1 MAIDVTTVERAWPRI
16 LDQLENPEIERAV
29 KTWLRSPKVRPLHVS
44 DETLLIECPTV
55 LYVQQ
60 INKRL
65 AELLIPVVSNV
76 LGEPI
81 TKIDCRV
88 SRRSFR
94 EHREQVQRHAV
105 PAQERVHQERKL
117 TPIKNSWGS
126 HFKQLQDFVVGSCNR
141 LAYDAISRIIDAPDN
156 KVNPL
161 FIHAS
166 SGLGKTHLVQ
176 GLALAFRDRY
186 PSYKVQYLRCEQFTN
201 DYIAACTSREGLQA
215 FRVKMRHVD
224 LLLLDDLHFL
234 SRGTMEKTKRELF
247 DTFNELADKGKKVVI
262 TSDAAPVDIKY
273 LESSFIQR
281 FIGGLVV
288 PLDRPDLQL
297 RREIV
302 RSKASS
308 QGVVLNDE
316 VIDYIADNITEN
328 VRELEGAV
336 NKITACAHSFDRK
349 IDMTL
354 IRQALADVV
363 GRDGEEPQLRVI
375 LRAVA
380 DYFDL
385 SVEDIM
391 GKGRAEPRPLARH
404 IAMYV
409 YKMSGSET
417 YASVGNVFGG
427 KNHNSV
433 TYACQKVVER
443 RSVDPDLDR
452 FVSDLLM
459 RVKRH

>member
-1 MAIDVTTVERAWPRI
+1 MACDVATVERAWPRI
-16 LDQLENPEIERAV
+16 LDQLETPDKERAV
-29 KTWLRSPKVRPLHVS
+29 KTWLRSNKVKPLQLE
-44 DETLLIECPTV
+44 DETLLIECPTI
-55 LYVQQ
+55 LFVQQ
-60 INKRL
+60 INNRL
-65 AELLIPVVSNV
+65 ASLILPVASEV
-76 LGEPI
+76 LGEPVS
-81 TKIDCRV
+81 KIECRV
-88 SRRSFR
+88 SRAAFR
-94 EHREQVQRHAV
+94 EHRQQVKQHD
-105 PAQERVHQERKL
+105 ETRKTNPVTKAP
-117 TPIKNSWGS
+117 TPRGSWGS
-126 HFKQLQDFVVGSCNR
+126 RFKQLQDFVVGSCNR
-141 LAYDAISRIIDAPDN
+141 LAFDAVTRIFKEPGN
-156 KVNPL
+156 PVNPL

-176 GLALAFRDRY
+176 GLALAFRDHF
-186 PSYKVQYLRCEQFTN
+186 PTFKVQYLRCEQFTN
-201 DYIAACTSREGLQA
+201 DYIAACMSREALQA
-215 FRVKMRHVD
+215 FRIKMRHVD

-234 SRGTMEKTKRELF
+234 SRGAMEKTKRELF
-247 DTFNELADKGKKVVI
+247 DTFNELSDQGKKVVI
-262 TSDAAPVDIKY
+262 TSDAAPADIRY
-273 LESSFIQR
+273 LESSFVQR
-281 FIGGLVV
+281 FVGGSVV

-302 RSKASS
+302 EKKAQD
-308 QGVVLNDE
+308 QGVILRGE
-316 VIDYIADNITEN
+316 VVDYIADNITEN

-349 IDMTL
+349 IDLTL
-354 IRQALADVV
+354 VRQALADVV
-363 GRDGEEPQLRVI
+363 GREGEEPQLRVI

-417 YASVGNVFGG
+417 YAAVGHVFGG

-433 TYACQKVVER
+433 AYACQKVVER
-443 RSVDPDLDR
+443 RSVDADLDR

-459 RVKRH
+459 RVKRQ

>member
-1 MAIDVTTVERAWPRI
+1 MACDVATVERAWPRI
-16 LDQLENPEIERAV
+16 LDQLETPENERAV
-29 KTWLRSPKVRPLHVS
+29 RTWLRPQRVRPLQIEN
-44 DETLLIECPTV
+44 ETLLIECPTI

-65 AELLIPVVSNV
+65 AGVLVPVVSSV
-76 LGEPI
+76 LSEPVS
-81 TKIDCRV
+81 KIECRV
-88 SRRSFR
+88 SSSSFR
-94 EHREQVQRHAV
+94 AHREQVKRHSAAPPEAV
-105 PAQERVHQERKL
+105 EKSRHPNR
-117 TPIKNSWGS
+117 NGWGS

-141 LAYDAISRIIDAPDN
+141 LAFDAVKRVIEAPDN
-156 KVNPL
+156 PVNPL

-186 PSYKVQYLRCEQFTN
+186 PSFKVQYLRCEQFTN
-201 DYIAACTSREGLQA
+201 DYIAACMSREALQA
-215 FRVKMRHVD
+215 FRVRMRHVD

-234 SRGTMEKTKRELF
+234 SRGAMEKTKRELF
-247 DTFNELADKGKKVVI
+247 DTFNELSDKGKKVVI
-262 TSDAAPVDIKY
+262 TSDAAPADIRY
-273 LESSFIQR
+273 LEASFVQR
-281 FIGGLVV
+281 FVGGLVV

-297 RREIV
+297 RRDIVQSKAQHQGLVLSAEIV
-302 RSKASS
+302 
-308 QGVVLNDE
+308 
-316 VIDYIADNITEN
+316 DYIADNITEN

-336 NKITACAHSFDRK
+336 NRISASAQSFDRK

-354 IRQALADVV
+354 VRQVLADVV

-417 YASVGNVFGG
+417 YASVGQAFGG

-433 TYACQKVVER
+433 TYACEKVVKR
-443 RSVDPDLDR
+443 RSVDQDLDR

-459 RVKRH
+459 RVKRQ

>member
-1 MAIDVTTVERAWPRI
+1 MPVTCDVATVERAWPRI

-29 KTWLRSPKVRPLHVS
+29 KTWLRPAKVKPLHVE

-65 AELLIPVVSNV
+65 ATLLLPVASEV

-81 TKIDCRV
+81 TKVECRV
-88 SRRSFR
+88 SRAAFR
-94 EHREQVQRHAV
+94 EHREQVQQHANV
-105 PAQERVHQERKL
+105 KKAAPSSRAAAARAG
-117 TPIKNSWGS
+117 WGS
-126 HFKQLQDFVVGSCNR
+126 RFKQLQDFVVGSCNR
-141 LAYDAISRIIDAPDN
+141 LAFDSINRILEAPGN
-156 KVNPL
+156 PVNPL

-186 PSYKVQYLRCEQFTN
+186 PTYKVQYLRCEQFTN
-201 DYIAACTSREGLQA
+201 DYISACVSREALQA

-234 SRGTMEKTKRELF
+234 SRGAMEKTKRELF
-247 DTFNELADKGKKVVI
+247 DTFNELSDQGKKVVI
-262 TSDAAPVDIKY
+262 TSDAAPADIRY

-281 FIGGLVV
+281 FVGGLVV

-302 RSKASS
+302 EAKARA
-308 QGVVLNDE
+308 QGVILNGE
-316 VIDYIADNITEN
+316 VVDYIADNIIEN

-354 IRQALADVV
+354 VRQALADLV
-363 GRDGEEPQLRVI
+363 GRDGEEPQLKMI

-404 IAMYV
+404 IAMYA

-417 YASVGNVFGG
+417 YATVGQVFGG

-443 RSVDPDLDR
+443 RSTDADLDR

>member
-1 MAIDVTTVERAWPRI
+1 MACDVATVERAWPRI
-16 LDQLENPEIERAV
+16 LDQLETPDIERAV
-29 KTWLRSPKVRPLHVS
+29 KTWLRSNKVKPLHLE
-44 DETLLIECPTV
+44 DEILSIECPTI
-55 LYVQQ
+55 LFVQQ

-65 AELLIPVVSNV
+65 ASLLLPVVTDV
-76 LGEPI
+76 LGEPVKEI
-81 TKIDCRV
+81 NCIV
-88 SRRSFR
+88 SRAAFR
-94 EHREQVQRHAV
+94 EHREQVQHQHV
-105 PAQERVHQERKL
+105 PKKMQMVKHSPVRGA
-117 TPIKNSWGS
+117 WGS
-126 HFKQLQDFVVGSCNR
+126 RFKQLQDFVVGSCNR
-141 LAYDAISRIIDAPDN
+141 LAFDAVNRILEEPEN
-156 KVNPL
+156 PVNPL

-176 GLALAFRDRY
+176 GLALAVRERY
-186 PSYKVQYLRCEQFTN
+186 PTYKVQYLRCEQFTN
-201 DYIAACTSREGLQA
+201 DYIAACSSKESIQA

-224 LLLLDDLHFL
+224 LLVLDDLHFL
-234 SRGTMEKTKRELF
+234 SRGVMERTKRELF
-247 DTFNELADKGKKVVI
+247 DTFNELSDQGKKVVI
-262 TSDAAPVDIKY
+262 TSDAAPADIRY
-273 LESSFIQR
+273 LEASFVQR
-281 FIGGLVV
+281 FVGGLVV

-302 RSKASS
+302 QAKAQH
-308 QGVVLNDE
+308 QGVILSDE
-316 VIDYIADNITEN
+316 VVDYIADNITEN

-349 IDMTL
+349 IDLTL
-354 IRQALADVV
+354 VRQALADVV
-363 GRDGEEPQLRVI
+363 GREGEEPQLRVI

-417 YASVGNVFGG
+417 YAAVGHVFGG

-433 TYACQKVVER
+433 AYACQKVVER
-443 RSVDPDLDR
+443 RSVDGDLDR

-459 RVKRH
+459 RVKRQ